1 MGNKKHPTIQHC
13 WGWRFQYIDEDREA
27 KPLHTFSPYGSPG
40 CETCLSKDS
49 KEDCQNA
56 AGKYIRYEDY
66 KKKFNV
72 LTSQGIDTALSFSTD
87 AWTSP
92 NNKAYVA
99 ITVHFEKKGL
109 PICLLLDIVE
119 VPCSHTGVN
128 LAIAFA
134 QVLEDFGIAEK
145 VSYSNFLIKKIKS
158 LTIQVRSLV

>member
-1 MGNKKHPTIQHC
+1 MKTGRPNHYIPSRHTVARDVKHVFQRTRKKIAKMLQVSILDTKTI
-13 WGWRFQYIDEDREA
+13 
-27 KPLHTFSPYGSPG
+27 
-40 CETCLSKDS
+40 
-49 KEDCQNA
+49 
-56 AGKYIRYEDY
+56 